1 MTQTRTPSVAVIG
14 AGMTGI
20 LMAIRLRESGIDNIT
35 IFEKADRLGGTW
47 RENTYPGVA
56 CDVPAHMYTYSF
68 AGNPEWSNRYAHGDE
83 IQAYFERVAKEQ
95 GVSQGIRYNEAI
107 EESHYH
113 NGKWQLRTSKGN
125 QLEVDF
131 VVCATGMLHHP
142 AYPDIAGMDHFKG
155 EMFHTARWNHDVSL
169 AGKRVGIIGTGST
182 ATQVISELSK
192 QAGKLTVFQRT
203 AQWIFPLSDKP
214 YSESAKARL
223 RGKPSRQRLLRRCY
237 SFLMRNIFSEA
248 VIGSPVQR
256 RLMDWIVK
264 RNLRKQLADP
274 VLREKLTPDY
284 AVGCKRLIFSA
295 TFYDAM
301 QRDNVALETS
311 AIERITERGVLT
323 RDGTEHELDVLVLAT
338 GFHPFNYMRPMN
350 LTGRDGISIDEAW
363 QSKVQAYRSVCLPGF
378 PNFFLMLGPNTPIG
392 NYSVIAMSEVQ
403 SNYVLKLIELWRK
416 GELES
421 VEATEEAKVSYNAY
435 LKAGMSKTVWV
446 GGCQSWYMDD
456 DGDLAMWPYSWNQWQ
471 SEMAAP
477 ILADFHRSTP
487 AANPDVASAA

>member
-20 LMAIRLRESGIDNIT
+20 LMAMRLRESGIDDIT

-95 GVSQGIRYNEAI
+95 GVSETIRYNEGI
-107 EESHYH
+107 EDSHYS

-125 QLEVDF
+125 QFEVDF
-131 VVCATGMLHHP
+131 VVCATGILHHP
-142 AYPDIAGMDHFKG
+142 AYPDIEGMDNFKG

-169 AGKRVGIIGTGST
+169 AGKRIGIIGTGST
-182 ATQVISELSK
+182 ATQVISEVSK

-203 AQWIFPLSDKP
+203 AQWIFPLQDKP
-214 YSESAKARL
+214 YSESAKATL
-223 RGKPSRQRLLRRCY
+223 RGKPGRQRLLHRWY

-248 VIGSPVQR
+248 VIGSPIQR
-256 RLMDWIVK
+256 RLMDWVVK
-264 RNLRKQLADP
+264 RNLRKQVADP
-274 VLREKLTPDY
+274 VLRAKLTPDY
-284 AVGCKRLIFSA
+284 EVGCKRLIFSA
-295 TFYDAM
+295 TFFDAM
-301 QRDNVALETS
+301 QQDNVVLETD

-323 RDGTEHELDVLVLAT
+323 KDGVEHELDILVLAT
-338 GFHPFNYMRPMN
+338 GFHPFNFMRPMN
-350 LTGRDGISIDEAW
+350 LSGRDGITIDEAW
-363 QSKVQAYRSVCLPGF
+363 RSKVQAYRSVCLPGF

-392 NYSVIAMSEVQ
+392 NYSVIAMSEAQ
-403 SNYVLKLIELWRK
+403 ADYVLKLIDLWRK
-416 GELES
+416 GELDAI
-421 VEATEEAKVSYNAY
+421 EATEEAKTRYNAY
-435 LKAGMSKTVWV
+435 LKAGMGKTVWV

-456 DGDLAMWPYSWNQWQ
+456 DGDLAMWPYSWNQWL
-471 SEMAAP
+471 SELSTP
-477 ILADFHRSTP
+477 ELADFHRKTP
-487 AANPDVASAA
+487 VAAMRKDAA